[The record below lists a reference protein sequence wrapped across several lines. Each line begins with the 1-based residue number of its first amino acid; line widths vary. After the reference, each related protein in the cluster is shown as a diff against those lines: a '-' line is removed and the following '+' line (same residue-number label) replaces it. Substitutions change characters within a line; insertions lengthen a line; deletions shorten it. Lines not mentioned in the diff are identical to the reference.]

1 MSQNSGIQTLYT
13 SKPKV
18 SAASKPV
25 SHILAQDVRPLI
37 SNKNSTPCGNDSVP
51 NNNANACKTFPEL
64 FSIQY
69 R

>member
-1 MSQNSGIQTLYT
+1 MSQNSDIQTLYK
-13 SKPKV
+13 SKPKT
-18 SAASKPV
+18 STACKPV
-25 SHILAQDVRPLI
+25 SHLLAQDVRPLI
-37 SNKNSTPCGNDSVP
+37 SNKNSTPCGIDSVP